1 VSHYSIKDLE
11 HLSGIK
17 AHTLRIWEQ
26 RYNFL
31 HPDRTD
37 TNIRLYNDDDLKLIL
52 NVSLLRDNGYK
63 ISKIAGMDARQ
74 IGEAVRQ
81 ITDQHGNHHNEQ
93 IHALSLAMIDL
104 DEERFEKIMST
115 NILQQGFE
123 QTMMQVVFPFL
134 RKIGVLWQTGS
145 VTPAQEH
152 FISNLIRQK
161 LIVAIDGSFVSSKD
175 KNKKY
180 LLYLPEGELHELS
193 LLFCYYAIKSRKN
206 RVIYLGQNVPLQDV
220 ISTYHIYKPDYVL
233 TILTTNKSVGKT
245 QKYISSLGDAFK
257 DAQLLLSGYQ
267 LLSNDIKLP
276 ANAKL
281 LRRLEEF
288 LSMLEMQSERSI
300 LQE

>member
-1 VSHYSIKDLE
+1 MSYYSIKDLE

-31 HPDRTD
+31 HPKRTD

-52 NVSLLRDNGYK
+52 NVSLLRENGFK

-74 IGEAVRQ
+74 ISEAVRQ
-81 ITDQHGNHHNEQ
+81 ITDQQTNHFNEQ
-93 IHALSLAMIDL
+93 IHALSLSMIDL

-123 QTMMQVVFPFL
+123 QTMLQVVFPFM

-161 LIVAIDGSFVSSKD
+161 LIVAIDGCYVSSKD
-175 KNKKY
+175 RHKKY
-180 LLYLPEGELHELS
+180 LLYLPEGELHELT

-206 RVIYLGQNVPLQDV
+206 KVIYLGQNVPLPDV
-220 ISTYHIYKPDYVL
+220 ESTYDLYRPDYVL
-233 TILTTNKSVGKT
+233 TVITTTKSIAKT
-245 QKYISSLGDAFK
+245 QRYITALGEKFGQS
-257 DAQLLLSGYQ
+257 QLLLSGYQ
-267 LLSNDIKLP
+267 LLNNDLKLP
-276 ANAKL
+276 KNARL
-281 LRRLEEF
+281 MPRLEEF
-288 LSMLEMQSERSI
+288 VKMMEQQSEKSI
-300 LQE
+300 FQE

>member
-1 VSHYSIKDLE
+1 M
-11 HLSGIK
+11 SGIK

-52 NVSLLRDNGYK
+52 NVSLLRDNGFK

-81 ITDQHGNHHNEQ
+81 ITDQQGTHHTEQ

-161 LIVAIDGSFVSSKD
+161 LIVAIDGSFVSSKE
-175 KNKKY
+175 KHKKY
-180 LLYLPEGELHELS
+180 LLYLPEGELHELT

-206 RVIYLGQNVPLQDV
+206 RVIYLGQNVPLADV
-220 ISTYHIYKPDYVL
+220 VSTFNIYQPDYVL

-245 QKYISSLGDAFK
+245 QKYVNALGDSFK
-257 DAQLLLSGYQ
+257 TAQLLLSGYQ
-267 LLSNDIKLP
+267 LLNNDIKLP
-276 ANAKL
+276 SNARL

-288 LSMLEMQSERSI
+288 LSMLELQSERSI

>member
-1 VSHYSIKDLE
+1 LSYYSIKDLE

-31 HPDRTD
+31 HPKRTD
-37 TNIRLYNDDDLKLIL
+37 TNIRLYDDDDLKLIL

-63 ISKIAGMDARQ
+63 ISKIAGMDTKQ
-74 IGEAVRQ
+74 IADAVRQ
-81 ITDQHGNHHNEQ
+81 LTDQQSNHFNEQ

-123 QTMMQVVFPFL
+123 QTMLQVVFPFL

-161 LIVAIDGSFVSSKD
+161 LIVAIDGCFVSSKD
-175 KNKKY
+175 KNRKY
-180 LLYLPEGELHELS
+180 LLYLPEGELHELT
-193 LLFCYYAIKSRKN
+193 LLFCYYVIKSRKHK
-206 RVIYLGQNVPLQDV
+206 VIYLGQNVPLPDV
-220 ISTYHIYKPDYVL
+220 ESTYELYKPDYIISV
-233 TILTTNKSVGKT
+233 ITTTKSIAKT
-245 QKYISSLGDAFK
+245 QKYLSVLGEKFK
-257 DAQLLLSGYQ
+257 QTHLLLSGYQ
-267 LLSNDIKLP
+267 LLSNEMKLP
-276 ANAKL
+276 PNAKL
-281 LRRLEEF
+281 LYKLEEF
-288 LSMLEMQSERSI
+288 VQALEQESEKSI
-300 LQE
+300 FQE